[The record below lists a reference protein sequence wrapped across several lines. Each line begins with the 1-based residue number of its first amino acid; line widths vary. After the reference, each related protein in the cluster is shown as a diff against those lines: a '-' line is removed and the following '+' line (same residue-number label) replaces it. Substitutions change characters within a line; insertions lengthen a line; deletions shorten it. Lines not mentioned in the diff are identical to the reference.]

1 MSTTFAFL
9 VLPEIHL
16 LDLAGPDQT
25 VLEAIGFG
33 ADFQIR
39 YAGLPQVKPVSST
52 GLQIQQQPSYQ
63 ELNLQPGDFLVIPGS
78 NVDYLL
84 SEDFTS
90 NKDLF
95 GWLRSQHEAGVQLV
109 SICAGAFVLGL
120 AGLLDGRNCTTHF
133 QRTSQ
138 LQACFP
144 KARVQ
149 ENVLFIE
156 QDGVYTSAG
165 IASGIDLLLYLLE
178 KQKGSYFT
186 HKVARELVIYH
197 RRDGQSRQTSAML
210 EFRNHIHQGI
220 HKVQDFLIENLD
232 QKHSLA
238 ALADLACM
246 SERNLTRIFKKET
259 GLTIHEFHQ
268 GIRLEKI
275 RQLEGKPDLSQR
287 QIAAAVG
294 LESEKQLGRLR
305 KKTRPA

>member
-1 MSTTFAFL
+1 MSITFGFL

-33 ADFQIR
+33 ADFRIR

-52 GLQIQQQPSYQ
+52 GLQIQQLPSYQ

-84 SEDFTS
+84 SGDFTQ

-138 LQACFP
+138 LQAFFP

-165 IASGIDLLLYLLE
+165 IASGIDLMLYLLE

-197 RRDGQSRQTSAML
+197 RRDGQSRQTSALL

-220 HKVQDFLIENLD
+220 HKVQDYLVEHLD
-232 QKHSLA
+232 QKQNLA
-238 ALADLACM
+238 SLADLACM

-259 GLTIHEFHQ
+259 GVTIHAYHRS
-268 GIRLEKI
+268 IRIEKI
-275 RQLEGKPDLSQR
+275 RQLEAKPDLSRR

-305 KKTRPA
+305 ASTRPL